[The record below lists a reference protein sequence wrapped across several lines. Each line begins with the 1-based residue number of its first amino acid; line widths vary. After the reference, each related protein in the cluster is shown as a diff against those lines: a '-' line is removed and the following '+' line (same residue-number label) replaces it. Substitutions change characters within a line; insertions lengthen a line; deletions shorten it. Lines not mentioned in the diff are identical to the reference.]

1 MADGVASFLASPYR
15 VWQEGREERALDKQV
30 AEAGLP
36 AVELSEEQARAM
48 GYEDLNALRRAR
60 LASGKQWNIEENMQ
74 IAQQMSPIGRGSV
87 DISRVR
93 YTPEDPRLPGFLR
106 AAEYSPMGDRITMF
120 GTDNPLPLST
130 LAHEFTHRA
139 HLGKG
144 QYLSKNIFS
153 PLEQKLWD
161 SFPKNLQSG
170 AFPSITNY
178 SNLARLKGAG
188 GFVGPQ
194 LEMARKSVASEV
206 LTRFY
211 DAWRANSPEAWRKA
225 VRVWN
230 DTYPIQGWRG
240 QRGFQQQAD
249 RLEKLLD
256 ENRETL
262 LALEAEAEAQVHRR
276 HFAVLE
282 ERGLPYTL
290 PTEEE
295 WAQMRTRDLEQ
306 RSKAADSRAAA
317 RRPRGNAQGGPVYA

>member
-1 MADGVASFLASPYR
+1 MA
-15 VWQEGREERALDKQV
+15 EGI
-30 AEAGLP
+30 AGLP
-36 AVELSEEQARAM
+36 AVEFSEEQARAM

-74 IAQQMSPIGRGSV
+74 LAQQMGPIGRGSV

-93 YTPEDPRLPGFLR
+93 YTPEAPRLQGFLR
-106 AAEYSPMGDRITMF
+106 AAEYSPVDDRITVF

-139 HLGKG
+139 HLGEG

-161 SFPKNLQSG
+161 SFPKNLRSD
-170 AFPSITNY
+170 AHSSMTNY
-178 SNLARLKGAG
+178 SRLARLKEEG
-188 GFVGPQ
+188 GFVGPYYARAFAHL
-194 LEMARKSVASEV
+194 LEVARKSVTSEV

-211 DAWRANSPEAWRKA
+211 DAWRADSPEAWKKA
-225 VRVWN
+225 VEVWN
-230 DTYPIQGWRG
+230 ETYPIQGWRG

-249 RLEKLLD
+249 RLDKLLD